1 MNRTEPIQQLS
12 RNLYS
17 ERKKANPL
25 GREKYAQVPNN
36 MRTMDRSSAV
46 RFFVQPMNYE
56 SSDDVIL
63 SEAKNL
69 GLVLDASSSRG
80 MNRDVSLS
88 LNKIELFCRMGFRRP
103 LPALMK

>member
-69 GLVLDASSSRG
+69 GF
-80 MNRDVSLS
+80 SLGCFFPKRNEQRCFAFAQQDS
-88 LNKIELFCRMGFRRP
+88 AILWMGFRRS

>member
-36 MRTMDRSSAV
+36 MRRTEGITVVDL
-46 RFFVQPMNYE
+46 FFQPMHYKP
-56 SSDDVIL
+56 SHDVIL

-69 GLVLDASSSRG
+69 GLLLMRLHQEKRTEMFRSR
-80 MNRDVSLS
+80 ST
-88 LNKIELFCRMGFRRP
+88 
-103 LPALMK
+103 